1 MKNSFHRSVLL
12 GIAALAIY
20 GCASSTGSI
29 STGNNTNPN
38 ARVTESTLQ
47 NDCPL
52 EKTSWLVV
60 KAQVDQDQLGIISK
74 KLSDAAL
81 KDAENIRQMS
91 TTGNNLLQL
100 NSALQHVVDSNA
112 TTPYA
117 VSQEFYQEY
126 VNNRNS
132 LCAVLEAVRRGSIR
146 KDESLKSTET
156 AFRKISGSFGKF
168 SRSDY

>member
-1 MKNSFHRSVLL
+1 MKKSIRRSVFWSF
-12 GIAALAIY
+12 IAFIAY
-20 GCASSTGSI
+20 GCASSTGNV
-29 STGNNTNPN
+29 STSGTGNPN

-60 KAQVDQDQLGIISK
+60 KNTVEKDQLANISK
-74 KLSDAAL
+74 KLSEAAMR
-81 KDAENIRQMS
+81 DAEKIRQIS
-91 TTGNNLLQL
+91 TTGKTLLQL
-100 NSALQHVVDSNA
+100 SSELQNVVDSNA
-112 TTPYA
+112 TGSYA

-146 KDESLKSTET
+146 KDESLKSAET
-156 AFRKISGSFGKF
+156 AFRKISGSFEKF